1 MDLIT
6 QLENKFQKIEAKLN
20 EKNELISGNYSIDI
34 AQLKALDE
42 SIKSKN
48 SIFAKGLA
56 SVYESIWFRS
66 KFTCPFKFAQLVKY
80 KKFMKN
86 EKKFCLPK
94 ENLLFYRGSRSDE
107 HIFIHVLWSDLLFI
121 YKCVCVDYGVI
132 NQINMGVMNHSGE
145 VIHSKSILKQEN
157 KFLDYEFKVNA
168 TNIIAH
174 NPKNSIVEIY
184 NFKLELVHSIKKDKN
199 SFFLKLNNY
208 EIIFDNNTYYECF
221 SSFNFSFIDSAV
233 DDTAIKQLIITCYN
247 YQTVHTKKTKM
258 EICLDE
264 NGFEEK
270 FFELIGVNDRFF
282 FIGGRCEKYSR
293 STRICLLNR
302 EDENRIYKS
311 FKCKFEICFVFN
323 VEVCGRTFVGNV
335 ADDYKRFVNVYDI
348 DNSDSDKPSAIFKD
362 DKVRSIA
369 DILASGNKYI
379 YSKDMRYYIYKQ
391 Y

>member
-1 MDLIT
+1 
-6 QLENKFQKIEAKLN
+6 
-20 EKNELISGNYSIDI
+20 
-34 AQLKALDE
+34 
-42 SIKSKN
+42 
-48 SIFAKGLA
+48 
-56 SVYESIWFRS
+56 
-66 KFTCPFKFAQLVKY
+66 
-80 KKFMKN
+80 
-86 EKKFCLPK
+86 
-94 ENLLFYRGSRSDE
+94 
-107 HIFIHVLWSDLLFI
+107 
-121 YKCVCVDYGVI
+121 
-132 NQINMGVMNHSGE
+132 
-145 VIHSKSILKQEN
+145 
-157 KFLDYEFKVNA
+157 
-168 TNIIAH
+168 
-174 NPKNSIVEIY
+174 
-184 NFKLELVHSIKKDKN
+184 
-199 SFFLKLNNY
+199 
-208 EIIFDNNTYYECF
+208 
-221 SSFNFSFIDSAV
+221 
-233 DDTAIKQLIITCYN
+233 
-247 YQTVHTKKTKM
+247 M

-379 YSKDMRYYIYKQ
+379 YSNDMRYYIYKQ